1 MYDAV
6 QHPDIAVTRID
17 EIFVKDEN
25 GVVRSS
31 VIDGQLVVIHVGQ
44 GEFVPGLGRK
54 ACRLEGLVGV
64 AAVNDAVIGND
75 PTNRVALDTVLKGLP

>member
-25 GVVRSS
+25 GV
-31 VIDGQLVVIHVGQ
+31 HVGQ

-64 AAVNDAVIGND
+64 AAVDDAVIGND